1 MPAVPDATIRPS
13 ARRSD
18 ELSMT
23 KIVLIISAALMLWSS
38 SATARQRLAVDAC
51 VADIR
56 KLCPGI
62 QPGDGRLREC
72 LRGRIQELS
81 HPCLMT
87 LAKFAEVRKVHKECR
102 VQLDEQCGNVRRGDG
117 RFGACRKS
125 AVAGLS
131 DTCKDALSRAVSRV
145 RLLIE

>member
-1 MPAVPDATIRPS
+1 
-13 ARRSD
+13 
-18 ELSMT
+18 MT
-23 KIVLIISAALMLWSS
+23 KVILVIGAVLVLWSS
-38 SATARQRLAVDAC
+38 SATARQKLAVGAC
-51 VADIR
+51 VTDIR
-56 KLCPGI
+56 NLCPGI
-62 QPGDGRLREC
+62 QPGNDRLREC
-72 LRGRIQELS
+72 MRGRIQELS
-81 HPCLMT
+81 HPCLVT

-117 RFGACRKS
+117 RFGACLKS

>member
-1 MPAVPDATIRPS
+1 
-13 ARRSD
+13 
-18 ELSMT
+18 MT
-23 KIVLIISAALMLWSS
+23 KVILVIGAVLVLWSS
-38 SATARQRLAVDAC
+38 SATAQQRLAIGHC
-51 VADIR
+51 LADLR
-56 KLCPGI
+56 ELCPGVP
-62 QPGDGRLREC
+62 PGNDRLREC
-72 LRGRIQELS
+72 MRGRIQELS
-81 HPCLMT
+81 HPCLVT